1 LLAVTVLTLD
11 QVNILS
17 AGKIGTF
24 DVACVSCGP
33 QCRTP
38 ANQRRKVLRIWRL
51 STTFATYCCARCGL
65 QGYVRD
71 GRAAAMHRAEA
82 VRAFVEASKFGAAA
96 VAERRRKAHW
106 LWNRRQPAAGSPVER
121 YLREARGYHGPIP
134 RTIGFLPGGPGFAP
148 AMITVF
154 ALLDE
159 LELAP
164 IGAGS
169 VMAVHITRLTP
180 DGSAKAG
187 TETDKIMIGTPRGTP
202 IVLAPVN
209 DGLGLA
215 VTEGIESGLS
225 IFDATGLGV
234 WAAGSAPFLPAL
246 ADKIPR
252 YVETVSIVAD
262 PDEAG
267 RRFANDLAI
276 SLRGRDI
283 DHRIIVWR
291 DRKATAA

>member
-1 LLAVTVLTLD
+1 MTVLTLD
-11 QVNILS
+11 QVNVLS

-38 ANQRRKVLRIWRL
+38 ANQRRKVLRIWWR

-82 VRAFVEASKFGAAA
+82 VRAFEEASKFGAAA
-96 VAERRRKAHW
+96 VAERRRKARW

-121 YLREARGYHGPIP
+121 YLREARGYQGPIP
-134 RTIGFLPGGPGFAP
+134 RTIGFLPGGPAFAP
-148 AMITVF
+148 AMIAIF

-164 IGAGS
+164 IDAGS
-169 VMAVHITRLTP
+169 VKAVHLTRLTP

-187 TETDKIMIGTPRGTP
+187 TETDKITIGTPRGTP

-215 VTEGIESGLS
+215 ITEGIESGLS
-225 IFDATGLGV
+225 ISEGTGLGV

-246 ADKIPR
+246 ADAIPR
-252 YVETVSIVAD
+252 YVETVSVVAEA
-262 PDEAG
+262 DEAG
-267 RRFANDLAI
+267 ERFAGALGAE
-276 SLRGRDI
+276 LRKRDI
-283 DHRIIVWR
+283 NHSVMVWR
-291 DRKATAA
+291 RTAS